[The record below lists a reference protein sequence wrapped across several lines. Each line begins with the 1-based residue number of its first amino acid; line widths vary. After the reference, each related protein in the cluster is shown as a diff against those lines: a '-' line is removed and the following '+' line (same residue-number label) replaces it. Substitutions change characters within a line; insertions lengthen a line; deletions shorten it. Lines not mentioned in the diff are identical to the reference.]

1 MFSNSSKYAIK
12 AVLYLAQHSCEK
24 RKILT
29 KHISES
35 ILVPNAY
42 LAKLLQELARHG
54 IVSSSKGP
62 KGGFYLN
69 QENRQQPLINLIDVI
84 DGQQKL
90 KTCILGL
97 KNCDEKRPCPVH
109 HLIADSKKSLI
120 NSLEHRTIAEIS
132 SDIEK
137 GISFFPL

>member
-1 MFSNSSKYAIK
+1 MFSNSLKYAIK

-24 RKILT
+24 QKISA

-35 ILVPNAY
+35 ILVPHAY
-42 LAKLLQELARHG
+42 LAKLLQELARHN
-54 IVSSSKGP
+54 IISSSKGP

-69 QENRQQPLINLIDVI
+69 QENRQQPLINLIRAI

-90 KTCILGL
+90 STCVLSL
-97 KNCDEKRPCPVH
+97 KDCDEKRPCPLHNLV
-109 HLIADSKKSLI
+109 APSKKNLMD
-120 NSLEHRTIAEIS
+120 SLEHKTLAEIS
-132 SDIEK
+132 SEIEK